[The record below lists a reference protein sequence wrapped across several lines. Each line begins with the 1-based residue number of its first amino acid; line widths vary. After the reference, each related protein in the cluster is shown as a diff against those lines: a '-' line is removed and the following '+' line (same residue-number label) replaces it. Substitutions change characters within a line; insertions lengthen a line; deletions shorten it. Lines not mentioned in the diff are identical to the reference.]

1 MASSLPP
8 GLLDMIP
15 AGLPPTGVQ
24 PNFIHP
30 VTLGKEIIAVSVVS
44 SVLAVALLC
53 TRLYSTLR
61 ITRSAWYDDITSVL
75 ATVFA
80 LAYIALIINTRDY
93 SRHSW
98 DLPISALTSSFF
110 KIILAQAIIGAS
122 SILLSKMSI
131 LLLLYRLFAP
141 NKRFRYFVY
150 IGLLWAILTFCTSLV
165 VALALCVPRPREA
178 FISLQDIWAVVQGAL
193 NVLLDFYILYIPVP
207 IIWKLQMGRN
217 RKFGVIAIFM
227 TGFVACVASVLCLA
241 FKAKLLA
248 SSDTSFNMFRVQT
261 LNIVETNAAIMV
273 ACMPACAS
281 FRRFFSAQG
290 EFLSDLKSRL
300 LSVRISLARGGKGS
314 SNSKDSSNAMIMAEA
329 GESQVKSGTSTN
341 QAGRNWKLENAYSRE
356 KHSLPSQ
363 ITANKEQSPTLA
375 SVRLNTTDWALASG
389 DLEKREKA
397 GSSQEGEESL
407 PSSLDKM
414 V

>member
-178 FISLQDIWAVVQGAL
+178 FISLQCVCGKCPLSCFQGEAPGELRYVVQYVQGA
-193 NVLLDFYILYIPVP
+193 NSEV
-207 IIWKLQMGRN
+207 
-217 RKFGVIAIFM
+217 
-227 TGFVACVASVLCLA
+227 
-241 FKAKLLA
+241 
-248 SSDTSFNMFRVQT
+248 SDLFH